1 MHPLTSDRSSESPTL
16 SWSSR
21 RGTLDPR
28 PRTTQWSSAF
38 WAAATLG
45 VPILLS
51 AALLLILVF
60 EMSISAA
67 NVHHLTAR
75 VIAVAIVEALIVG
88 GAVWGF
94 RRSSDRAAGAAIAA
108 AIVGFV
114 VLAGWV
120 LTL

>member
-1 MHPLTSDRSSESPTL
+1 MDL
-16 SWSSR
+16 
-21 RGTLDPR
+21 R
-28 PRTTQWSSAF
+28 PRTTQRSSAF

-45 VPILLS
+45 VPIMLS

-60 EMSISAA
+60 EMSISAI
-67 NVHHLTAR
+67 NGRHLTAR
-75 VIAVAIVEALIVG
+75 VIAIAIVEALIVG

-108 AIVGFV
+108 AIVGLL